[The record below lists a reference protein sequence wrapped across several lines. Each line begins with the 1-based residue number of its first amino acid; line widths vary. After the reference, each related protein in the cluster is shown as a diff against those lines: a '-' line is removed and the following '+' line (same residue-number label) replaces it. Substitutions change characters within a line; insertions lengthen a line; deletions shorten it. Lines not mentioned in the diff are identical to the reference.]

1 MISLI
6 IPTTSTN
13 KHYTD
18 NIVRNIQEL
27 YPDSNE
33 IEIIV
38 DDSDD
43 IDLGTKY
50 NSAVA
55 QATGEKIILLH
66 NDMILSPG
74 FVETMD
80 KHIQPGRI
88 TTYTR
93 IEPPRFNDEYP
104 GKVILD
110 CGSDLDTFQKDKFD
124 SYQST
129 YDLIDG
135 GSQLFFGCYKNDYIQ
150 LDTVTY
156 NPPAMW
162 CSDDDLHRR
171 YRLAGFE
178 HKVSPA
184 YVYHFVSKTSRAENT
199 YQAIE
204 LASNRNYIRKWG
216 SRSNAPK
223 YNIAF
228 VVRNCNLQLLEAL
241 EPWCDRIYVEDE
253 MQIITTA
260 YIEREQPNTRFD
272 LTRRV
277 LHIEYNAPED
287 ENDIIVAF
295 DATRLTATDY
305 QYIQQLPE
313 ILAADTALSNLDQ
326 LGTQFALGNLTISI
340 WSTET
345 YEKNLIKLN

>member
-6 IPTTSTN
+6 IPTTSAN
-13 KHYTD
+13 KHYTE
-18 NIVRNIQEL
+18 NIVRNIHEL
-27 YPDSNE
+27 YPNSNE

-38 DDSDD
+38 DESDD
-43 IDLGTKY
+43 VDLGTKY
-50 NSAVA
+50 NNAVTRA
-55 QATGEKIILLH
+55 SGEKIILLH

-74 FVETMD
+74 FIETMD

-93 IEPPRFNDEYP
+93 IEPPIFNDEYP
-104 GKVILD
+104 GKIILD
-110 CGSDLDTFQKDKFD
+110 CGTDLDTYNSEKFNA
-124 SYQST
+124 YRVT
-129 YDLIDG
+129 YELIDG

-150 LDTVTY
+150 LDTITY

-178 HKVSPA
+178 HKVSSA

-199 YQAIE
+199 YHEIE

-216 SRSNAPK
+216 SRSEAPK

-228 VVRNCNLQLLEAL
+228 VVRNCNLQLLETL
-241 EPWCDRIYVEDE
+241 EPWCDRIYIEDE
-253 MQIITTA
+253 MQVITSH
-260 YIEREQPNTRFD
+260 YIDQEQSKTRFD

-277 LHIEYNAPED
+277 LHIEHNAPMD

-295 DATRLTATDY
+295 DATRLTQQNF
-305 QYIQQLPE
+305 QYIQQLAE
-313 ILAADTALSNLDQ
+313 IIADN
-326 LGTQFALGNLTISI
+326 GTIGEFEIDIFRISI
-340 WSTET
+340 YSTET
-345 YEKNLIKLN
+345 YEKNLIKLEQQHIYL